1 MSTNINYRKEENDMR
16 SAKKEIEDIL
26 NNAEQILIN
35 QPELAD
41 MSLEDV
47 INALNS
53 TKQLISV
60 RWGVAAL
67 LVIKSIKKWDLPDL
81 IEELSMIKSGI
92 PTYEYV
98 GYLLQSRYGVDMEA
112 LLIQADIQDKFN
124 DIVKYVKSNLCFLTE
139 IKQEYITSFLHVL
152 EKHIDSR
159 DYDSVIINYAKSV
172 ASCNEFST
180 ITTTLGELKSV
191 VEYDLIHYIARDW
204 FSVDSIEANT
214 AMFRFLEHDS
224 IWSKK
229 SAVDYLGHSIYLDKV
244 EFEEC
249 FSKIENIISSCNDL
263 WLQTIS
269 VFIKYVT
276 LYPKGIVGENHYY
289 DRAMYYLR
297 RIPSDSTKAKC
308 NFLEAM
314 QYEEENTLDIQEVF
328 QEIILNPFEPNKCP
342 LRTLD
347 YILHRKVSNGMFNET
362 IKWMLD
368 IFRNNGYRK
377 TYVDFFNG
385 LSLVVVELFKNQE
398 KVLRVVFECMLSN
411 NIDELFFGLG
421 LLMKSGNLIRYK
433 GIQDLYFS
441 SDQLIR
447 ILKAILYY
455 SFDSSKTCNIAF
467 QLLSFIDEKPD
478 KYLNFC
484 MEDVYRNYPGTL
496 LETSKRFMES
506 EVALQVQLSELV
518 KKAYEKMKKEH
529 ELCSKNKDLQPYWEH
544 QYIYRRA
551 VQEQNKQISKKAN
564 EQSVFASLF
573 SRRILKYGVR
583 NAHIIKGAN
592 GEKYYQ
598 SSPYQYIK
606 HEMELPELYLD
617 DPVGFAMK
625 KQAFLDEVISS
636 ALNN

>member
-1 MSTNINYRKEENDMR
+1 MR
-16 SAKKEIEDIL
+16 SDKKEIEDIL
-26 NNAEQILIN
+26 DSAEQILIN

-53 TKQLISV
+53 SQQLISI

-81 IEELSMIKSGI
+81 IEELSTIESGI
-92 PTYEYV
+92 LTYEYV

-112 LLIQADIQDKFN
+112 LLIEADIQDKFD
-124 DIVKYVKSNLCFLTE
+124 DIVKYVKPNLCFLTE
-139 IKQEYITSFLHVL
+139 IKQEYINSFLHIL
-152 EKHIDSR
+152 EKHINSR
-159 DYDSVIINYAKSV
+159 DYDSVMINYSNSIA
-172 ASCNEFST
+172 ACNAFIT
-180 ITTTLGELKSV
+180 ITSILGELKSV
-191 VEYDLIHYIARDW
+191 VEYDLVRNIGRAWYSIDA
-204 FSVDSIEANT
+204 IEADQT
-214 AMFRFLEHDS
+214 MKRLLGYES

-229 SAVDYLGHSIYLDKV
+229 AAVDYLGYSIYHDKTA
-244 EFEEC
+244 FEEC
-249 FSKIENIISSCNDL
+249 FVQIENMISNNYDL
-263 WLQTIS
+263 WLQTIA
-269 VFIKYVT
+269 VFTKYVLVYSDGAT
-276 LYPKGIVGENHYY
+276 GTNRFY
-289 DRAMYYLR
+289 DRVVDHLKR
-297 RIPSDSTKAKC
+297 LPSDSTKAKC
-308 NFLEAM
+308 NFLEAI
-314 QYEEENTLDIQEVF
+314 QYEKETTPDIQDVF
-328 QEIILNPFEPNKCP
+328 QAIILNPFELDKCP

-347 YILHRKVSNGMFNET
+347 YILHGKVNNDMFDDV

-368 IFRNNGYRK
+368 IFRNNHYRK
-377 TYVDFFNG
+377 TYADFFNG
-385 LSLVVVELFKNQE
+385 LSLVVVELLKNQE
-398 KVLRVVFECMLSN
+398 KVLKVVFECMLSN
-411 NIDELFFGLG
+411 DIDELFFGLG

-433 GIQDLYFS
+433 GMQELYFS

-447 ILKAILYY
+447 IMKAILYY
-455 SFDSSKTCNIAF
+455 SFDSSKICNVTF

-484 MEDVYRNYPGTL
+484 MDDVYRNYPGTM
-496 LETSKRFMES
+496 LETSKRFIES
-506 EVALQVQLSELV
+506 EVVSQVHLTELV
-518 KKAYEKMKKEH
+518 KKAYEKMQKEH
-529 ELCSKNKDLQPYWEH
+529 ELCSKINDLQPYWEH

-551 VQEQNKQISKKAN
+551 VQEQNKQINKKAN
-564 EQSVFASLF
+564 EKSIFASLF

-606 HEMELPELYLD
+606 QEMELPGLYVD